1 MKINILLPYKEKF
14 DVNKASSVSITV
26 KNNLL
31 HTEFLSHIKIYGQ
44 NVENPLFK
52 NNFEGIKYSIFS
64 VKSRNLF
71 LAHKMLKM
79 ISKESSEKQLIEIHN
94 RPYLIEQIAKKS
106 NFPITLFLHNDPQ
119 TMKGAK
125 SVKDRQNILEKAN
138 QAFSGG
144 EKAEDFS
151 KKINDAINSV
161 ADSQNKASEITK
173 DYELG
178 KETDLTKVIMQQQ
191 ISSIAFQMTL
201 NVRNKVLSSYK
212 DIMNMPV

>member
-1 MKINILLPYKEKF
+1 M
-14 DVNKASSVSITV
+14 
-26 KNNLL
+26 
-31 HTEFLSHIKIYGQ
+31 Q
-44 NVENPLFK
+44 
-52 NNFEGIKYSIFS
+52 
-64 VKSRNLF
+64 
-71 LAHKMLKM
+71 
-79 ISKESSEKQLIEIHN
+79 ISNESSGISSL
-94 RPYLIEQIAKKS
+94 A
-106 NFPITLFLHNDPQ
+106 
-119 TMKGAK
+119 
-125 SVKDRQNILEKAN
+125 RQNILEKAN
-138 QAFSGG
+138 QAFSNG
-144 EKAEDFS
+144 ERAEDFS